1 MTKGLAPSLLLMLG
15 LALGGTPTHADD
27 LKQETGRLSDLIARL
42 ASREYVLGEPGRD
55 DRPYVDPAEVLNA
68 FRHVAS
74 AMAWGDVNAAARQ
87 AAKLDYE
94 VVEFQDERTK
104 KLYLVLRENLDV
116 VETIRGWG
124 SYIVN
129 PQSKVDALVEVPH
142 PFADAHTPE
151 IGGRVFAECEAKG
164 FLLAGAHR
172 AKADVPDLVDSVFH
186 QVHTAWIGPSA
197 RVTAWQIHGFSSTKH
212 AFPRG
217 AQVVTSTGGGDIV
230 PAVAELDSVMD
241 ERGLTSYV
249 FNELPAEGDEN
260 RELNGDVPGVTFTSL
275 AAAKNEQGRLSRSLG
290 GSFVHVELDA
300 DVRAD
305 GARRKL
311 AGSAIAAV
319 IHSAAKPPATAD
331 LRQVAEAEVESERAG
346 SSPSSTKL
354 AATAEDEAAKVAA
367 EELASSKSREGDGQ
381 IRVAA
386 KPVREGRKT
395 KVADLAP

>member
-1 MTKGLAPSLLLMLG
+1 
-15 LALGGTPTHADD
+15 
-27 LKQETGRLSDLIARL
+27 
-42 ASREYVLGEPGRD
+42 VLGEPERD

-94 VVEFQDERTK
+94 VVEFKDERTK

-151 IGGRVFAECEAKG
+151 IGGRVFAQCEAKG

-230 PAVAELDSVMD
+230 PAVAELDSVM
-241 ERGLTSYV
+241 EKRGLTSYV

-319 IHSAAKPPATAD
+319 IHSAAKP
-331 LRQVAEAEVESERAG
+331 QVAEAEVEPQRAG
-346 SSPSSTKL
+346 SSATPTKL
-354 AATAEDEAAKVAA
+354 VTTVEDEAAKIAA
-367 EELASSKSREGDGQ
+367 EELASSKPREDGGQ

-395 KVADLAP
+395 KVAELAP

>member
-1 MTKGLAPSLLLMLG
+1 MTKGLVSSLLLTLG
-15 LALGGTPTHADD
+15 LALGGSPTHADE

-42 ASREYVLGEPGRD
+42 ASREYVLGEPERD

-74 AMAWGDVNAAARQ
+74 AMAWGDVHAAARQ

-94 VVEFQDERTK
+94 VVEFKDERTK
-104 KLYLVLRENLDV
+104 KPYFVLRENLEV

-124 SYIVN
+124 SYIIN
-129 PQSKVDALVEVPH
+129 PHSKVDALVEAPH
-142 PFADAHTPE
+142 PFADAYTPE

-186 QVHTAWIGPSA
+186 QVHTAWIGPSG
-197 RVTAWQIHGFSSTKH
+197 RVSAWQIHGFSSTKH

-230 PAVAELDSVMD
+230 PVVAALDSVME

-249 FNELPAEGDEN
+249 FNELPAEADEN

-305 GARRKL
+305 GVRRKL

-319 IHSAAKPPATAD
+319 IHGAAKPPATAD
-331 LRQVAEAEVESERAG
+331 LRQVATDEVQLQRAG
-346 SSPSSTKL
+346 SSPIPAKL
-354 AATAEDEAAKVAA
+354 VATAEVEAVKIAA
-367 EELASSKSREGDGQ
+367 EELASSKSREEDGQ

-386 KPVREGRKT
+386 KPVREELKT
-395 KVADLAP
+395 LAP